1 MSAQPVADP
10 FTDRRLVAAYEE
22 LRSQAVQG
30 WRQGPGLAL
39 IITRGFRCWME
50 VYRQFLANEGS
61 RSRSQALEP
70 AATSMPSAVR
80 SEFIGLLASMLLQR
94 VSKGIA

>member
-1 MSAQPVADP
+1 MSVPPLAIP
-10 FTDRRLVAAYEE
+10 FTDHRLVAAYEE

-39 IITRGFRCWME
+39 MITRGFRGWME
-50 VYRQFLANEGS
+50 ACGQFLANEA
-61 RSRSQALEP
+61 SRSQGPEP
-70 AATSMPSAVR
+70 SASMPSGVR
-80 SEFIGLLASMLLQR
+80 SEFIVVLASMVLQR

>member
-1 MSAQPVADP
+1 MSVPPVAIP

-30 WRQGPGLAL
+30 WRQGPGRAL
-39 IITRGFRCWME
+39 MITRGFRGWME
-50 VYRQFLANEGS
+50 ACSQLLTNEGS
-61 RSRSQALEP
+61 RSQGPESP
-70 AATSMPSAVR
+70 ATSMPSGMR
-80 SEFIGLLASMLLQR
+80 SEFIVVLASMVLQR

>member
-1 MSAQPVADP
+1 VSVPPVAIP

-30 WRQGPGLAL
+30 WRQGPGFAL
-39 IITRGFRCWME
+39 MSTRGFRGWME
-50 VYRQFLANEGS
+50 ACSQLLTNEG
-61 RSRSQALEP
+61 RRSQGSESL
-70 AATSMPSAVR
+70 ATSMPSGVR
-80 SEFIGLLASMLLQR
+80 SEFIVVLASMVLQR